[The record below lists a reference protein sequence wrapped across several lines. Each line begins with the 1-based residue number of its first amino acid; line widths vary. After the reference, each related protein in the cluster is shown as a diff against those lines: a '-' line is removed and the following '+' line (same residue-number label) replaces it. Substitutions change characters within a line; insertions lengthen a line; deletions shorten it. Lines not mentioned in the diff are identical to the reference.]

1 MAVRYEK
8 KAMCALLLSL
18 IMVALS
24 VAAAGDGDAPPSTP
38 VSPTTACNDTTD
50 PSFCRTVLPPRG
62 SSDLYTYGRFSVARS
77 LDSARR
83 FAGLVGRYLARH
95 RGLSPAAVGAL
106 RDCQLMSELNV
117 DFLSAAGATLRSAA
131 DALPDPQADDVHTLL
146 SAILT
151 NQQTC
156 LDGLQA
162 ASSSWS
168 ERGGGGLAAPIAN
181 GTKLYSLS
189 LSLFTRAWVP
199 TAKGSKHHGGGK
211 KPHQGHGKKQPPAAA
226 ASMRRGL
233 FDAADGEMARRVAME
248 GPEATVAVNGVVTVD
263 QGGGGNYTTVGDAV
277 AAAPSNLD
285 GSTGHYVIYV
295 AGGVYEENVVVPKHK
310 RYIMMVGDGVGQTVI
325 TGNRSVVDGWT
336 TFNSATFAV
345 VGQGF
350 VAMNMTFRNTAGP
363 SKHQAVALRSGA
375 DLSAFYGCSF
385 EAYQDTLY
393 AHSLRQFYR
402 RCDVYGTVDYV
413 FGNAAVVFQSCAFLS
428 RLPLPGQCNTVT
440 AQGRSDPNQNTGTS
454 IQGCSLLAA
463 PDLAAAGHGG
473 RTLTY
478 LGRPWKNF
486 SRTVVMESYVG
497 GLVDP
502 AGWMPWS
509 GDFALDTLFY
519 AEYNNSG
526 PGADTSRRVAW
537 PGYHVLGAGAD
548 AGNFTVTSMV
558 LGDNWLPQT
567 GVPFT
572 SGFLTSDPPIS

>member
-1 MAVRYEK
+1 MAVKR
-8 KAMCALLLSL
+8 AMCTLILLLSL
-18 IMVALS
+18 MAMS
-24 VAAAGDGDAPPSTP
+24 AAGDDDGAPPPASAP
-38 VSPTTACNDTTD
+38 VSASTACDDTTD
-50 PSFCRTVLPPRG
+50 PTFCRTVLPPHG

-77 LDSARR
+77 LDGARR
-83 FAGLVGRYLARH
+83 FAALVDRYLARH
-95 RGLSPAAVGAL
+95 RRLPASTVGAL
-106 RDCQLMSELNV
+106 RDCQLMSDLNV
-117 DFLSAAGATLRSAA
+117 DFLTASSSTLHHNNNNT
-131 DALPDPQADDVHTLL
+131 DDVHTLL

-156 LDGLQA
+156 LDGLNSA
-162 ASSSWS
+162 ASSSP
-168 ERGGGGLAAPIAN
+168 ERDGLVAPIAN
-181 GTKLYSLS
+181 NTKLYSLS
-189 LSLFTRAWVP
+189 LSLFTRAWVVP
-199 TAKGSKHHGGGK
+199 TSNTKKHKPPHHGHGGRK
-211 KPHQGHGKKQPPAAA
+211 
-226 ASMRRGL
+226 L
-233 FDAADGEMARRVAME
+233 FEMARRVAME
-248 GPEATVAVNGVVTVD
+248 GGAVAVNGVVTVD
-263 QGGGGNYTTVGDAV
+263 GSGGGAGNYTTVGEAV

-295 AGGVYEENVVVPKHK
+295 VGGVYEENVVVPKHK
-310 RYIMMVGDGVGQTVI
+310 RYIMMVGDGIGQTVI

-393 AHSLRQFYR
+393 THSLRQFYR
-402 RCDVYGTVDYV
+402 DCDIYGTVDYV
-413 FGNAAVVFQSCAFLS
+413 FGNAAVVFQSCNFLS
-428 RLPLPGQCNTVT
+428 RLPMPGQSNTIT

-463 PDLAAAGHGG
+463 PELDAALATAGAY

-478 LGRPWKNF
+478 LGRPWKNY

-497 GLVDP
+497 GIVDP

-526 PGADTSRRVAW
+526 PGADTSRRVSW
-537 PGYHVLGAGAD
+537 PGFHVLGSGVD

-572 SGFLTSDPPIS
+572 NGFITSTA

>member
-428 RLPLPGQCNTVT
+428 RLPRPRPVQHRHGAGPIRPQPEHRHLHPGLLPPRRPGPRRRRRRRPDAHLPRPAVEELLQDGGHGVLRRRPRRP
-440 AQGRSDPNQNTGTS
+440 GRVDAVVRRLRARHALLRRVQQLRPRRRHQPPRRLAGLPRPRRRRRRR
-454 IQGCSLLAA
+454 QLHRHQHGARRQLAA
-463 PDLAAAGHGG
+463 PDRRPLHQ
-473 RTLTY
+473 RLPHFRSTY
-478 LGRPWKNF
+478 
-486 SRTVVMESYVG
+486 
-497 GLVDP
+497 
-502 AGWMPWS
+502 
-509 GDFALDTLFY
+509 
-519 AEYNNSG
+519 
-526 PGADTSRRVAW
+526 
-537 PGYHVLGAGAD
+537 
-548 AGNFTVTSMV
+548 
-558 LGDNWLPQT
+558 
-567 GVPFT
+567 
-572 SGFLTSDPPIS
+572 